1 MLGALDDTRQQ
12 VPRALWAVVD
22 DDRVD
27 RLQPLGRL
35 DYVDVGRVG

>member
-1 MLGALDDTRQQ
+1 MLGALDNARQQ
-12 VPRALWAVVD
+12 VTGTLRAVVG